1 MAKFSES
8 VIEEIKSRFSIV
20 ELVSQY
26 LSLQRK
32 GDRYWGL
39 CPFHEEKTPSFS
51 VLPDKGFY
59 HCFGCG
65 KSGSLFDFVMEMEHL
80 TFPESVKFLAEKCGV
95 AIEEESPADR
105 QRRSELDTLRDLYEK
120 IAASFH
126 YILLESASAQVAR
139 DYLGRRS
146 IHPESSAKFLL
157 GYAPDDPDWLYRFLL
172 SKHYSSE
179 ILAKSGLFAKNNPQY
194 PIFRNRLIFPIRDW
208 QGRCVAFG
216 GRDLGGESQAKYINT
231 PETIL
236 YRKREI
242 VYGLYESLPTLKK
255 ENSCIL
261 CEGYFDVIAMHQA
274 GLQNAMAP
282 LGTAFTA
289 EQGKLIRRYADKAFT
304 LFDSDDAG
312 HAATKKALIVCEAL
326 GFESNVI
333 VLEGAKD
340 PAEIVE
346 KEGPQA
352 LVSACK
358 QSRTAFDHLVHSAL
372 KLYDVRKPKGKLQI
386 FNDVKPYLDAVDSE
400 IVKQSYF
407 RNLAD
412 YLQIDETTLLRDYQ
426 AGQGRR
432 PLDSSESHTASR
444 VPFDPSLSAWKRSI
458 DLYALLTLM
467 NNRDLFPVYRG
478 RLKIADLKDEQ
489 AVELYSVLEDA
500 TREGVGANDEI
511 ILGMIQDNLLKQ
523 LVAMSFQTKEFQIQP
538 EDILNE
544 AIYRISLRRLEAV
557 RKNVEN
563 LIRLA
568 ETDGTVAI
576 ELANLLM
583 EKKSLDEEIAK
594 MRKPEHV

>member
-1 MAKFSES
+1 MAKYSES

-32 GDRYWGL
+32 GDRFWGL
-39 CPFHEEKTPSFS
+39 CPFHDEKTPSFS

-80 TFPESVKFLAEKCGV
+80 TFPESVKLLAEKSGV
-95 AIEEESPADR
+95 AIEEESPAER

-126 YILLESASAQVAR
+126 YILLESASAQGAR
-139 DYLGRRS
+139 DYLERRVVS
-146 IHPESSAKFLL
+146 PESSRKFLL
-157 GYAPDDPDWLYRFLL
+157 GYAPDDPDWLYRFLI
-172 SKHYSSE
+172 SKHYSSA

-194 PIFRNRLIFPIRDW
+194 PLFRNRLIFPIRDW

-242 VYGLYESLPTLKK
+242 VYGLFESLPKLKK
-255 ENSCIL
+255 ENSFIL

-274 GLQNAMAP
+274 GMENAIAP
-282 LGTAFTA
+282 LGTAFTM

-312 HAATKKALIVCEAL
+312 HAATKKALIVCESL

-333 VLEGAKD
+333 VLESAKD

-358 QSRTAFDHLVHSAL
+358 QSRSGFDHLVHSAL
-372 KLYDVRKPKGKLQI
+372 KLYDGKKPKGKLQI
-386 FNDVKPYLDAVDSE
+386 FNDIKPYLDAVDSE
-400 IVKQSYF
+400 IVKRSYF

-412 YLQIDETTLLRDYQ
+412 YLQIEEATLLRDYQ
-426 AGQGRR
+426 ASQGRR

-478 RLKIADLKDEQ
+478 RLKIVDLRDEQ

-511 ILGMIQDNLLKQ
+511 VLGMIQDSRLKQ

-538 EDILNE
+538 EEILNE
-544 AIYRISLRRLEAV
+544 AIYRIALRRLETV

-568 ETDGTVAI
+568 ETDGTVSI

>member
-1 MAKFSES
+1 MAKYSES

-32 GDRYWGL
+32 GDRFWGL
-39 CPFHEEKTPSFS
+39 CPFHDEKTPSFS

-80 TFPESVKFLAEKCGV
+80 NFPESVKFLAEKCGV
-95 AIEEESPADR
+95 AIEEESPAER

-126 YILLESASAQVAR
+126 YILLESTSAQGAR
-139 DYLGRRS
+139 DYLSRRVVNS
-146 IHPESSAKFLL
+146 ESSRKFLL
-157 GYAPDDPDWLYRFLL
+157 GYAPDDPDWLYRFLI
-172 SKHYSSE
+172 SKHYSSA

-242 VYGLYESLPTLKK
+242 VYGLFESLPKLKK

-274 GLQNAMAP
+274 GMENAMAP
-282 LGTAFTA
+282 LGTAFTT

-312 HAATKKALIVCEAL
+312 HAATKKALIVCETL
-326 GFESNVI
+326 GFESSVI

-346 KEGPQA
+346 KEGTQA

-358 QSRTAFDHLVHSAL
+358 QSRTGFDHLVHSAL
-372 KLYDVRKPKGKLQI
+372 KLYDSKKPKGKLQI

-412 YLQIDETTLLRDYQ
+412 YLQIDEATLLRDYQ

-478 RLKIADLKDEQ
+478 RLKIVDLRDEQ

-511 ILGMIQDNLLKQ
+511 VLGMIQDSRLKQ

-538 EDILNE
+538 EEILNE
-544 AIYRISLRRLEAV
+544 AIYRIALRRLETV

-568 ETDGTVAI
+568 ETDGTVSI